1 VKIFGSK
8 TAQLC
13 ATRCESRMDKLP
25 SVSNDVQRR
34 ENKRKDSFLNYK
46 SAVPQASIPTG
57 ERSGLQTH
65 IVATESGS
73 LCERM
78 KS

>member
-1 VKIFGSK
+1 
-8 TAQLC
+8 
-13 ATRCESRMDKLP
+13 MDKLP

-46 SAVPQASIPTG
+46 SAVPQASILTG

-65 IVATESGS
+65 IAMMANVKKGASS
-73 LCERM
+73 RRM
-78 KS
+78 YSVTFG